1 VIIGIPKEV
10 KQGEGRVAAT
20 PDLVLELVSSGNSIL
35 IEYGAGDASGFSD
48 TSYEEA
54 GAQLVLRDEVWSR
67 SDLVLKVKEPIE
79 AEYHYFRPG
88 LTVFCFLHL
97 AAAPELCAK
106 LVEQQVTGLAFET
119 LAADGRL
126 PILEPM
132 SAIAGRLSGLWGAFL
147 LQRTQG
153 GKGILMGG
161 LPGLHGAKVLV
172 LGGGTVGYHAA
183 DVAQGL
189 RAEVT
194 ISEPSPERV
203 LALRGMLRDP
213 FAVLDGSPADV
224 ARAAIDADVIIGA
237 VLVPGA
243 SAPMLISEQTVA
255 RMQAGS
261 VICDV
266 AIDQGGCIETSRP
279 TTHSDPI
286 FVQHGVVHQCITN
299 LPAAAARDATQALV
313 SALWPY
319 VTSLA
324 SEGIDAAIDR
334 DPVFATAVNVRAGKI
349 VHPALLETS
358 SRRTN
363 SLTRSASDD

>member
-1 VIIGIPKEV
+1 MIIGIPKEV

-20 PDLVLELVSSGNSIL
+20 PDLVLELVASGNRVL
-35 IEYGAGDASGFSD
+35 IEHGAGDASGFLD
-48 TSYEEA
+48 PSYVDA
-54 GAQLVLRDEVWSR
+54 GAQLVGQDEVWSR
-67 SDLVLKVKEPIE
+67 SDLVIKVKEPIE
-79 AEYHYFRPG
+79 AEFHYFRPG
-88 LTVFCFLHL
+88 LAVFCFLHL

-106 LVEQQVTGLAFET
+106 LVEQQVTALAFET
-119 LAADGRL
+119 LAAEGRL

-147 LQRTQG
+147 LQRTKG
-153 GKGILMGG
+153 GKGILPGG
-161 LPGLHGAKVLV
+161 LPGLHGARVLV

-183 DVAQGL
+183 DVSQGL
-189 RAEVT
+189 RADVT
-194 ISEPSPERV
+194 ISEPSAERV

-243 SAPMLISEQTVA
+243 SAPMLINEQTVA

-279 TTHSDPI
+279 TTHSEPT
-286 FVQHGVVHQCITN
+286 FVKYGVVHQCITN
-299 LPAAAARDATQALV
+299 LPAAAVRDATQALV
-313 SALWPY
+313 SALRPY
-319 VTSLA
+319 VTSLT
-324 SEGIDAAIDR
+324 SSGVDAAIER
-334 DPVFATAVNVRAGKI
+334 DPVIATSVNVRGGEI
-349 VHPALLETS
+349 VHPALLDIS
-358 SRRTN
+358 SRRAA
-363 SLTRSASDD
+363 SLNGGKSHG